1 MLDFPDILK
10 IAQLLFLGRS
20 KETNRLPISFFFV
33 MPVRILRVGTVGF
46 AGPNVANNR
55 IAIDREA
62 GSCNSG

>member
-1 MLDFPDILK
+1 MLDFPDILH
-10 IAQLLFLGRS
+10 IVQLLFLGRC
-20 KETNRLPISFFFV
+20 KKTDRLRTSILM